1 MRVITCDY
9 LEVEIPIIVFYCDTY
24 WYWNEDDFVYYQEDS
39 REHYLILDYVMR
51 EVKHNDRLRRKL

>member
-24 WYWNEDDFVYYQEDS
+24 WYWNEDDLFII
-39 REHYLILDYVMR
+39 RKILG
-51 EVKHNDRLRRKL
+51 NTT